1 MDSFDYKILFLVQK
15 DSRMTAEKISS
26 EIGLSPAAVQKRLR
40 RLKDSGVIRAEVAL
54 LDPKKMGHPM
64 TVITEVSLERENLN
78 VLDGFK
84 KRMRQ
89 AEEVQQC
96 YYTTGE
102 ADFIIVLLVRD
113 IQHYEK
119 FTREYFF
126 GNAEVSKF
134 KTNIVMDSVKVGMS
148 IPILD
153 GKK

>member
-1 MDSFDYKILFLVQK
+1 MDSFDYKILFHVQK
-15 DSRMTAEKISS
+15 DSRMTAEKIST
-26 EIGLSPAAVQKRLR
+26 EIGLSPAAVQKRLKK
-40 RLKDSGVIRAEVAL
+40 LKDNGVIRAEVAL

-64 TVITEVSLERENLN
+64 TVIAEISLERENLN

-102 ADFIIVLLVRD
+102 ADFILVLLVRD
-113 IQHYEK
+113 IQHYEQ

-126 GNAEVSKF
+126 GNTAVSKF

-148 IPILD
+148 IPIHTS
-153 GKK
+153 

>member
-1 MDSFDYKILFLVQK
+1 MDSFDYKILFHVQK
-15 DSRMTAEKISS
+15 DSRMTAEKISA
-26 EIGLSPAAVQKRLR
+26 EIGLSPAAVQKRLK

-89 AEEVQQC
+89 AKEVQQC

-113 IQHYEK
+113 IQHYEQ

-148 IPILD
+148 IPILY
-153 GKK
+153 GNS